1 MIELNLSH
9 NGIEQTKVYNYLCQH
24 ATEALAE
31 KIEHG
36 VRVQKDGQTLISA
49 KTLEG
54 FMKYAG
60 EQARK
65 QAAKGANYAMIDD
78 DVVYGWA
85 MHYFEEDSILGDLYT
100 EDGEAYKSKPT
111 PAPIPAVA
119 PKAAPTKPVAKE
131 PSLFDW
137 LEEKDEAP
145 DTDEEDQEEEQ
156 ETIAPLS
163 FTQEPIEEEEHDEVQ
178 EETQVQPTVGQRQD
192 AVPVEQPQAQPK
204 PSSSLFDI
212 FGDDIVEG

>member
-1 MIELNLSH
+1 MTQLNLSH
-9 NGIEQTKVYNYLCQH
+9 KGTEQTKVYNYLCQN
-24 ATEALAE
+24 ATQALVE

-36 VRVQKDGQTLISA
+36 VRVQKDGKTLIST
-49 KTLEG
+49 KTLDG

-100 EDGEAYKSKPT
+100 EDGELYKAKPASIYTPSPT
-111 PAPIPAVA
+111 PQPA
-119 PKAAPTKPVAKE
+119 KPVEKK

-137 LEEKDEAP
+137 LNEQ
-145 DTDEEDQEEEQ
+145 EEDKEPEQEEEQ
-156 ETIAPLS
+156 ETVAPLS
-163 FTQEPIEEEEHDEVQ
+163 FTQEPIEEEEQDEDQ
-178 EETQVQPTVGQRQD
+178 EETQVQPAVGERQD
-192 AVPVEQPQAQPK
+192 SVPVEQPKVQSK
-204 PSSSLFDI
+204 SCSSLFDI

>member
-1 MIELNLSH
+1 MIQLNLSH
-9 NGIEQTKVYNYLCQH
+9 KGTEQTKVYNYLCEH

-78 DVVYGWA
+78 EVVYGWA
-85 MHYFEEDSILGDLYT
+85 MHYFEEDSILGELYT
-100 EDGEAYKSKPT
+100 EDGEAYKPKAS
-111 PAPIPAVA
+111 PAQIPAVA
-119 PKAAPTKPVAKE
+119 PKVAPTKPVEKK

-137 LEEKDEAP
+137 LNEQEVEKE
-145 DTDEEDQEEEQ
+145 TEQEEQ
-156 ETIAPLS
+156 ETVAPLS
-163 FTQEPIEEEEHDEVQ
+163 FTQEPIEEEEQDEVQ
-178 EETQVQPTVGQRQD
+178 KETQVQPTVGQRQD

-204 PSSSLFDI
+204 PYSSLFDI

>member
-1 MIELNLSH
+1 MTQLNLSH
-9 NGIEQTKVYNYLCQH
+9 KGTEQKKVYNYLCQN
-24 ATEALAE
+24 ATQALVE

-36 VRVQKDGQTLISA
+36 VRVQKDGKTLIST
-49 KTLEG
+49 KTLDG
-54 FMKYAG
+54 FMKYAS

-100 EDGEAYKSKPT
+100 EDGELYKTKPTTTYT
-111 PAPIPAVA
+111 PAPNPAPA
-119 PKAAPTKPVAKE
+119 KPIDKK
-131 PSLFDW
+131 PSLFDF
-137 LEEKDEAP
+137 LDG
-145 DTDEEDQEEEQ
+145 DDQEEQ

-163 FTQEPIEEEEHDEVQ
+163 FTQEPIEEEEQDEEQ
-178 EETQVQPTVGQRQD
+178 EETQVQPAVGQRQD
-192 AVPVEQPQAQPK
+192 SVPVEQPK
-204 PSSSLFDI
+204 MHSKSCSSLFDI

>member
-1 MIELNLSH
+1 MIQLNLSH
-9 NGIEQTKVYNYLCQH
+9 KGTEQTKVYNYLCEH

-49 KTLEG
+49 KTLDG

-65 QAAKGANYAMIDD
+65 QAAKGASYAMIDD

-100 EDGEAYKSKPT
+100 EDGEAYKSKP
-111 PAPIPAVA
+111 APIPAPVIA
-119 PKAAPTKPVAKE
+119 PKTATAKPVDKK

-137 LEEKDEAP
+137 LEEREAEPDEG
-145 DTDEEDQEEEQ
+145 EEEQ
-156 ETIAPLS
+156 EEEHETVAPLS
-163 FTQEPIEEEEHDEVQ
+163 FTQEHIEEEEQDEVQ
-178 EETQVQPTVGQRQD
+178 EETQVQPTVGQRQN
-192 AVPVEQPQAQPK
+192 AVPVEQPKAQPK
-204 PSSSLFDI
+204 PCSSLFDI

>member
-1 MIELNLSH
+1 MTNLSLTH
-9 NGIEQTKVYNYLCQH
+9 KGTEQTKVYNYLCEH
-24 ATEALAE
+24 ATQALAE
-31 KIEHG
+31 KIAHG
-36 VRVQKDGQTLISA
+36 VRVQKDGITLINI
-49 KTLEG
+49 KTLDG

-100 EDGEAYKSKPT
+100 EDGELYKTKPT
-111 PAPIPAVA
+111 TNYTPS
-119 PKAAPTKPVAKE
+119 PTPQLAKPVDKK
-131 PSLFDW
+131 PSLFDF
-137 LEEKDEAP
+137 LDG
-145 DTDEEDQEEEQ
+145 DDQEEEQ
-156 ETIAPLS
+156 ETVAPLS
-163 FTQEPIEEEEHDEVQ
+163 FTQEPIEEEEQDEVQ

-192 AVPVEQPQAQPK
+192 AVPVEQPKKQPK
-204 PSSSLFDI
+204 PCVSLFDI